1 MDKQNHLLNDTNY
14 DLRDF
19 ILLVKS
25 YFYYY
30 LRKFWFIL
38 LCTIIFAAAAA
49 YYVKSYKTFYTAKA
63 VFMTNSDSGSPLG
76 GIMQLAGRFGFSSGS
91 REIDCEK
98 IVELLG
104 TRNLVLNAMMTEKE
118 VNGKKDLLINLYSEM
133 MAGPSGNNDTL
144 LRLNKKPIDSLSYKD
159 NIIATRV
166 YNQVVKKQL
175 RSSSSKNGLVN
186 VSFSCPDQYFA
197 TAFVNTLMDNTVDF
211 YVRKKVEQ
219 QQFAFNYIK
228 KQVDSLKTRLNN
240 KEYQLSKWYDTR
252 YKGLK
257 AGSMGA
263 TEYIDRVDLD
273 REVEILSLAYA
284 EGLKNME
291 LARMNLLGN
300 TPVIQILDRPLVPLE
315 EQKPYLKT
323 FLMYGILFGLFVS
336 MVLLTFYKLVADALK
351 SDANDS

>member
-1 MDKQNHLLNDTNY
+1 MDKQNYLLKDTNY

-19 ILLVKS
+19 ILMVKN

-30 LRKFWFIL
+30 LRKSWFIL
-38 LCTIIFAAAAA
+38 LCTLIFTTAAA
-49 YYVKSYKTFYTAKA
+49 YYVKSYKSFYTAKA

-76 GIMQLAGRFGFSSGS
+76 GIMQLAGRFGFSTGN

-118 VNGKKDLLINLYSEM
+118 VNGKKDLLINLYEEM
-133 MAGPSGNNDTL
+133 MAGESDNNDTL
-144 LRLNKKPIDSLSYKD
+144 HHLQKKSIDSLTYKD

-166 YNQVVKKQL
+166 YNHVIKKQL
-175 RSSSSKNGLVN
+175 RSSSSKNGLVS
-186 VSFSCPDQYFA
+186 VTFSCPDQFFA

-240 KEYQLSKWYDTR
+240 KEYQLSKWYDNR
-252 YKGLK
+252 YRDLK

-263 TEYIDRVDLD
+263 TEYIDKVDLD
-273 REVEILSLAYA
+273 REVEILSIAYA

-291 LARMNLLGN
+291 LARMNLIGN
-300 TPVIQILDRPLVPLE
+300 TPVIQILDRPLIPLE
-315 EQKPYLKT
+315 EQKPFLKT
-323 FLMYGILFGLFVS
+323 FLMYGILFGLFFSV
-336 MVLLTFYKLVADALK
+336 VLLTFYKLIVDALK
-351 SDANDS
+351 SIAHDS